1 MRRTAQGVVIDFA
14 ELSDPGRDP
23 SKQTNE
29 DSSAYAETPLGHLA
43 VLCDGMGGHLSGQEA
58 SRAAVDAV
66 VQHVSQATTDSDI
79 PSTLRS
85 AVQAAGHAVFALGE
99 GVPAGARPG
108 STCVAAL
115 IHKSGLSIAHVG
127 DSRCY
132 LLRDA
137 SITRLTRDHSVVQ
150 ELMDAGVLTPQAA
163 AEHPDANQITR
174 ALGTHRDVEV
184 ELSGPFSLRAHDA
197 LLLCSDG
204 LTDMVSDAELRQ
216 LVPQSIASG
225 PAVTCQQLV
234 DLANQ
239 RGGHD
244 NISIQLVE
252 VIEAPLHQHAPLPTR
267 FEAAG
272 STLHA
277 QGPGATLHAEPPPTL
292 PHGGAHPVSPTV
304 GATQLLEP
312 VGVPATVSDDSVPHT
327 ERAPITLVDEPAR
340 PSLLM
345 RRTSGAG
352 RNVVTLSAGLAL
364 IILVAII
371 GWWLFGSHTPA
382 PPAPPEEPLIAPDP
396 SQGHVLELAPQA
408 LDAGPET
415 PRRPDQRP
423 SAKPPALRDA
433 AAPADAIAPDASSP

>member
-23 SKQTNE
+23 SKQVNE

-58 SRAAVDAV
+58 SVAAVDAV
-66 VQHVSQATTDSDI
+66 VSRVSQATAESDI
-79 PSTLRS
+79 ASTLRS

-99 GVPAGARPG
+99 GVPSGARPG

-115 IHKSGLSIAHVG
+115 IHQSGLSIAHVG

-132 LLRDA
+132 LLRDG

-150 ELMDAGVLTPQAA
+150 ELMDAGVLTPEAA

-184 ELSGPFSLRAHDA
+184 ELSGPFSLRPCDA

-204 LTDMVSDAELRQ
+204 LTDMVSDSELGQ
-216 LVPQSIASG
+216 LVPASIASG

-244 NISIQLVE
+244 NISVQVVE
-252 VIEAPLHQHAPLPTR
+252 VIEAPQHQHAPLPTR
-267 FEAAG
+267 FESSVG
-272 STLHA
+272 GTLHGEPPA
-277 QGPGATLHAEPPPTL
+277 TLPGGATQEL
-292 PHGGAHPVSPTV
+292 PSPV

-312 VGVPATVSDDSVPHT
+312 VDVPPTVTDESVPRT
-327 ERAPITLVDEPAR
+327 ERAPITLIDEPAR

-352 RNVVTLSAGLAL
+352 RHIVAVSAGLAVL
-364 IILVAII
+364 ILLMII
-371 GWWLFGSHTPA
+371 GWWLLGSHAA
-382 PPAPPEEPLIAPDP
+382 PPPEPPQEPLLAPDP
-396 SQGHVLELAPQA
+396 SHGQVLELAPQE
-408 LDAGPET
+408 LDASPEPQ
-415 PRRPDQRP
+415 PRPHHRP
-423 SAKPPALRDA
+423 SSKPLAPRDA
-433 AAPADAIAPDASSP
+433 GTPPDAMAADASSP

>member
-1 MRRTAQGVVIDFA
+1 MRRTARGVVIDFA

-66 VQHVSQATTDSDI
+66 VAYVGQFAADGDI
-79 PSTLRS
+79 PAALRG

-99 GVPAGARPG
+99 GMPPGARPG

-115 IHKSGLSIAHVG
+115 IHASGLSIAHVG

-132 LLRDA
+132 LLRDG

-150 ELMDAGVLTPQAA
+150 ELMDAGVLTPDAA
-163 AEHPDANQITR
+163 AQHPDANQITR

-184 ELSGPFSLRAHDA
+184 ELSGPFSLRARDA

-204 LTDMVSDAELRQ
+204 LTDMVSDAELRE
-216 LVPQSIASG
+216 LVPGSIASG

-234 DLANQ
+234 DLANE

-244 NISIQLVE
+244 NISVQLIEIV
-252 VIEAPLHQHAPLPTR
+252 EAPLHQHAPLPTR

-272 STLHA
+272 
-277 QGPGATLHAEPPPTL
+277 ATLHAEPPATVP
-292 PHGGAHPVSPTV
+292 GGAPHAVSPTV

-312 VGVPATVSDDSVPHT
+312 MDVPATISDDTQPRT

-345 RRTSGAG
+345 RRTSLAG
-352 RNVVTLSAGLAL
+352 RNVVTVSAGLAVF
-364 IILVAII
+364 ILVAII
-371 GWWLFGSHTPA
+371 AWWLIGSHKPA

-396 SQGHVLELAPQA
+396 SHGRILELAPQA
-408 LDAGPET
+408 LDAAPET
-415 PRRPDQRP
+415 PAQPEHPASAEPP
-423 SAKPPALRDA
+423 SKRDA
-433 AAPADAIAPDASSP
+433 GAPADAITPDASSP